1 MFYCALP
8 SVDTSYP
15 FLAFFTFF
23 TKKCDLVTNS
33 VIVLSSHVIVYKRKK
48 KYLNSKKSQKRFLPN
63 YLEVEK
69 TNFYQLD
76 RSNFKLQIPLG
87 NCNDVIGSTTKEL
100 DKAS

>member
-1 MFYCALP
+1 MLLF
-8 SVDTSYP
+8 
-15 FLAFFTFF
+15 
-23 TKKCDLVTNS
+23 
-33 VIVLSSHVIVYKRKK
+33 KK
-48 KYLNSKKSQKRFLPN
+48 KSKFLKIKKRPLPN
-63 YLEVEK
+63 YLKVEK

>member
-23 TKKCDLVTNS
+23 TKKWDLVTNS
-33 VIVLSSHVIVYKRKK
+33 VIVLSSHVIVFLKK
-48 KYLNSKKSQKRFLPN
+48 IHKFLKIKKHLLPN
-63 YLEVEK
+63 YLKVEK

-100 DKAS
+100 DKVS